1 MIQNLANMYAEER
14 QLWIVERAR
23 SVGRVEVAALAE
35 ELSVTTETVRRD
47 LTTLERHALLR
58 RVHGGA
64 TPRER
69 LGFEPALAARDS
81 VLTAEKE
88 RIARSALAELPD
100 EGTILLDA
108 GTRTARLADILPSD
122 RELVVLTNAL
132 PIAMSLS
139 VRPNITVL
147 MIGGK
152 VRGRT
157 QAAVA
162 AWALQ
167 ALADSYVDVA
177 FIGTNGITIER
188 GLTTPD
194 TTESAVK
201 RAMIRAAR
209 RTVVLADH
217 TKVGQDHLSRFAS
230 LDEIDTLITD
240 TGLDAQVADELR
252 ALGPKVLLARGVRV
266 DPGGKGINVSR
277 ALAANNHATR
287 AVVTLGGA
295 EGEHLVALL
304 RDTGIEIVAV

>member
-1 MIQNLANMYAEER
+1 
-14 QLWIVERAR
+14 
-23 SVGRVEVAALAE
+23 VEVAALAE
-35 ELSVTTETVRRD
+35 ELGVTTETVRRD

-64 TPRER
+64 IPIER

-88 RIARSALAELPD
+88 RIARLALAELPD

-108 GTRTARLADILPSD
+108 GTTTARLADALPPD
-122 RELVVLTNAL
+122 RELVVLTNSL

-139 VRPNITVL
+139 VRPNLTVL
-147 MIGGK
+147 MLGGR

-157 QAAVA
+157 QAAVD

-177 FIGTNGITIER
+177 FIGTNGISLER

-209 RTVVLADH
+209 RSVVLADH
-217 TKVGQDHLSRFAS
+217 TKVGQDHLSRFAT
-230 LDEIDTLITD
+230 LDEIDTIITD
-240 TGLDAQVADELR
+240 AAVDGQVADELR
-252 ALGPKVLLARGVRV
+252 AQGPRVLLA
-266 DPGGKGINVSR
+266 
-277 ALAANNHATR
+277 
-287 AVVTLGGA
+287 
-295 EGEHLVALL
+295 
-304 RDTGIEIVAV
+304 

>member
-1 MIQNLANMYAEER
+1 MKQDLANMYAEER
-14 QLWIVERAR
+14 QRWIVERAR
-23 SVGRVEVAALAE
+23 AGGRVEVAALAT
-35 ELSVTTETVRRD
+35 ELGVTTETVRRD

-64 TPRER
+64 IPIER

-88 RIARSALAELPD
+88 RIARMALAELPA
-100 EGTILLDA
+100 EGSILLDA
-108 GTRTARLADILPSD
+108 GTTTARLADALPAD

-147 MIGGK
+147 MVGGR

-157 QAAVA
+157 QAAVD
-162 AWALQ
+162 AWALH

-177 FIGTNGITIER
+177 FIGANGISPER

-201 RAMIRAAR
+201 RAMIGAAR
-209 RTVVLADH
+209 RSVVLADH
-217 TKVGQDHLSRFAS
+217 TKVGQDHLSRFAA

-240 TGLDAQVADELR
+240 SGLDAHMADDLR
-252 ALGPKVLLARGVRV
+252 SRGLKVLLA
-266 DPGGKGINVSR
+266 
-277 ALAANNHATR
+277 
-287 AVVTLGGA
+287 
-295 EGEHLVALL
+295 
-304 RDTGIEIVAV
+304 

>member
-1 MIQNLANMYAEER
+1 MTQNLANMYAEER

-64 TPRER
+64 IPIER

-88 RIARSALAELPD
+88 RIARLALAELPD

-108 GTRTARLADILPSD
+108 GTTTARLSDILPSD

-157 QAAVA
+157 QAAVD

-217 TKVGQDHLSRFAS
+217 TKVGQDHLSRFAT

-240 TGLDAQVADELR
+240 SGLDAQLAEELR
-252 ALGPKVLLARGVRV
+252 GQGPRVVLA
-266 DPGGKGINVSR
+266 
-277 ALAANNHATR
+277 
-287 AVVTLGGA
+287 
-295 EGEHLVALL
+295 
-304 RDTGIEIVAV
+304 

>member
-1 MIQNLANMYAEER
+1 MYAEER

-23 SVGRVEVAALAE
+23 ATGRVEVAALAE
-35 ELSVTTETVRRD
+35 ELRVTTETVRRD

-64 TPRER
+64 IPIER

-88 RIARSALAELPD
+88 RIARLALAELPD

-108 GTRTARLADILPSD
+108 GTTTARLADALPND
-122 RELVVLTNAL
+122 RELVVLTNGL

-147 MIGGK
+147 ILGGR

-157 QAAVA
+157 QASVD

-177 FIGTNGITIER
+177 FIGTNGISPER

-217 TKVGQDHLSRFAS
+217 TKVGQDHLSRFAA

-240 TGLDAQVADELR
+240 SGLDAKVAEELR
-252 ALGPKVLLARGVRV
+252 ALGPKVLLA
-266 DPGGKGINVSR
+266 
-277 ALAANNHATR
+277 
-287 AVVTLGGA
+287 
-295 EGEHLVALL
+295 
-304 RDTGIEIVAV
+304 

>member
-1 MIQNLANMYAEER
+1 MYAEER

-23 SVGRVEVAALAE
+23 AVGRVEVAALAE

-64 TPRER
+64 IPIER

-88 RIARSALAELPD
+88 RIARRALAELPD
-100 EGTILLDA
+100 EGSILLDA
-108 GTRTARLADILPSD
+108 GTTTARLADILPTD

-147 MIGGK
+147 LIGGK

-157 QAAVA
+157 QAAVD

-177 FIGTNGITIER
+177 FIGTNGITTER

-217 TKVGQDHLSRFAS
+217 TKVGQDHLSRFAT

-240 TGLDAQVADELR
+240 SGLDAQLAEELR
-252 ALGPKVLLARGVRV
+252 GQGPRVVLA
-266 DPGGKGINVSR
+266 
-277 ALAANNHATR
+277 
-287 AVVTLGGA
+287 
-295 EGEHLVALL
+295 
-304 RDTGIEIVAV
+304 

>member
-1 MIQNLANMYAEER
+1 MYAEER

-64 TPRER
+64 IPIER

-88 RIARSALAELPD
+88 RIARLALAELPD

-108 GTRTARLADILPSD
+108 GTTTARLADILPSD

-157 QAAVA
+157 QAAVD

-217 TKVGQDHLSRFAS
+217 TKVGQDHLSRFAT

-240 TGLDAQVADELR
+240 SGLDAQLAEELR
-252 ALGPKVLLARGVRV
+252 GQGPRVVLA
-266 DPGGKGINVSR
+266 
-277 ALAANNHATR
+277 
-287 AVVTLGGA
+287 
-295 EGEHLVALL
+295 
-304 RDTGIEIVAV
+304 